1 MHTTKYLIIGAGMT
15 GDMAAKGIR
24 EHDSDG
30 SITMVGA
37 DPHPPYKRPLLT
49 KGLWKGSPE
58 EKLWRE
64 PAEGVEL
71 ITGHRVVSLD
81 LAAHTATDDA
91 GEDYQWEKLLLATG
105 AKPREIPG
113 AEGVIWYRTLDD
125 YHRLRDIA
133 PEGSHVVVIGG
144 GFIGSEIAA
153 GLTGNGVRVTML
165 FPEPG
170 IGYRLFPLGLSQFV
184 AEYYREKGVDVRTEE
199 MVASASGNRV
209 ETKSGQTLEADAVVA
224 GLGVIPD
231 TELAESAGLEVEDG
245 IVVDEYGRV
254 PGHDDVFAA
263 GDVARFP
270 VRALGTALRI
280 EHEDHANSHGK
291 AVGANMAGADAPYDY
306 LPFFYS
312 DLFDLGYEAVGLVD
326 SRLEVVEDWQ
336 EPNRKGVV
344 TYMEDG
350 KPRGVLLWN
359 VWDKIDAAR
368 DLIRAGEG
376 AFAVSRACAVAPAA
390 ARDGARVREGL
401 PAARPSARP
410 PLRALARAAARGGRR
425 RGSRRCGSGRRAG
438 PRLAARR
445 RAARAAQD
453 TARQRGRPARAA

>member
-24 EHDSDG
+24 EHDPDG
-30 SITMVGA
+30 SIALIGA

-49 KGLWKGSPE
+49 KGLWQGAPE

-64 PAEGVEL
+64 PAEGAEL
-71 ITGHRVVSLD
+71 VTGRRIASLD
-81 LAAHTATDDA
+81 LAAHTATDDG
-91 GEDYQWEKLLLATG
+91 GEDYSWEKLLLATG
-105 AKPREIPG
+105 ARPREIPG

-125 YHRLRDIA
+125 YRRLRETA

-153 GLTGNGVRVTML
+153 GLVGNGCRVTML

-170 IGYRLFPLGLSQFV
+170 IGHRLFPEGLSIFL
-184 AEYYREKGVDVRTEE
+184 ADYYREKGVEVLAGE
-199 MVASASGNRV
+199 MVASASGDRV
-209 ETKSGQTLEADAVVA
+209 ETQSGRVLDADAVVA

-231 TELAESAGLEVEDG
+231 TELAEAVGLEVNDG

-270 VRALGTALRI
+270 VRALGTSMRI
-280 EHEDHANSHGK
+280 EHEDHANSHGR
-291 AVGANMAGADAPYDY
+291 AVGANMAGAETPYDH

-326 SRLEVVEDWQ
+326 SRLEAVEDWQ
-336 EPNRKGVV
+336 EPYRKGVI
-344 TYMEDG
+344 TYVEDG

-359 VWDKIDAAR
+359 VWDKLDEAR
-368 DLIRAGEG
+368 DVIRAGEG
-376 AFAVSRACAVAPAA
+376 ALAV
-390 ARDGARVREGL
+390 
-401 PAARPSARP
+401 
-410 PLRALARAAARGGRR
+410 
-425 RGSRRCGSGRRAG
+425 
-438 PRLAARR
+438 
-445 RAARAAQD
+445 
-453 TARQRGRPARAA
+453 